1 MRLLLAEDERS
12 LSDALVRVFTSEKY
26 DVDAV
31 YDGESALD
39 YALSGIYDVIL
50 LDILMP
56 KMKGTEVLKELRK
69 REVATPVLMLTAL
82 SSSEDKVAG
91 LDLGADDYLTKP
103 FSISELLARVRAL
116 IRRRGQLVSDN
127 KLNYQNIS
135 LDMSTYKLSSQSG
148 NIKLSVKEFEIMR
161 YLLERPTFVAKKE
174 ELILKVW
181 GYDSEFESNN
191 LEAYMSFLR
200 KKLKQLGAEFTI
212 NSVRGVGYEL
222 SSPKD

>member
-12 LSDALVRVFTSEKY
+12 LSDALVRVFASEKY
-26 DVDAV
+26 EVDAV

-56 KMKGTEVLKELRK
+56 KMKGTEVLRELRK